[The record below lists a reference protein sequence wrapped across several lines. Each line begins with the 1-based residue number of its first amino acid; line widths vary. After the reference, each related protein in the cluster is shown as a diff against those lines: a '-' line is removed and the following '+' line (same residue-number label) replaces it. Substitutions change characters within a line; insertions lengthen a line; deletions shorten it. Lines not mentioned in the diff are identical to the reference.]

1 MAGVSFVSTALLG
14 TNKVGNLKPDSQGYY
29 EVVLGGF
36 ETANMHGHYYSW
48 EQQTKNLFEESS
60 QFMRQIKNGNLFG
73 EYGHPK
79 RQPAE
84 NIMDFLKRCVIVN
97 EDRQAFH
104 IRKVSINE
112 RDVKDSSG
120 KAIVAVLGEI
130 KPMGPYGSY
139 LKEILDTPSANC
151 CFSVRAQTD
160 DRDLPNGKESRSVKQ
175 IITWDY
181 VGDPGVATSTKYKS
195 PKLESFYDEFVD
207 YEVLKQLRK
216 EVSSSGMLKM
226 ESACVEKAIDELL
239 RDNRSNIMGGSRPTS
254 RFASWR

>member
-14 TNKVGNLKPDSQGYY
+14 TNKVGNLKPDSTGYY

-36 ETANMHGHYYSW
+36 ETSNMHGHFYSW
-48 EQQTKNLFEESS
+48 EDQTKRLFEESS

-84 NIMDFLKRCVIVN
+84 NIMDFLRRCIIVD
-97 EDRQAFH
+97 EERQAFH

-112 RDVKDSSG
+112 RDVKDDKG

-130 KPMGPYGSY
+130 KPMGPKGSY

-160 DRDLPNGKESRSVKQ
+160 DKDLPNGKESRSVKQ

-181 VGDPGVATSTKYKS
+181 VGDPGVPTSTKYKS

-207 YEVLKQLRK
+207 YRVLEKLRQ
-216 EVSSSGMLKM
+216 EESSGIIKM
-226 ESACVEKAIDELL
+226 ESANINRVLDELL
-239 RDNRSNIMGGSRPTS
+239 RDNRSNIMGGSRAHS
-254 RFASWR
+254 RFASWK

>member
-14 TNKVGNLKPDSQGYY
+14 TNKVGNLKPDGSGYY

-36 ETANMHGHYYSW
+36 ETANMHGHYYTF

-84 NIMDFLKRCVIVN
+84 SIMDFLKRCVLVS
-97 EDRQAFH
+97 EERQAFH
-104 IRKVSINE
+104 IRNVSINE

-120 KAIVAVLGEI
+120 KAIVAVLGEV
-130 KPMGPYGSY
+130 KPMGPYGSF

-160 DRDLPNGKESRSVKQ
+160 DNELPNGKESRSVKQ

-181 VGDPGVATSTKYKS
+181 VGDPGVSTSSKFKS

-207 YEVLKQLRK
+207 YRVLEQLRK
-216 EVSSSGMLKM
+216 EVNSSSSLKL
-226 ESACVEKAIDELL
+226 EDASVGRVLDELL
-239 RDNRSNIMGGSRPTS
+239 RDNRASLTGGTRPTS
-254 RFASWR
+254 RFGSW

>member
-14 TNKVGNLKPDSQGYY
+14 TNKVGDLKADGSGYY

-36 ETANMHGHYYSW
+36 ETSNMHGHYYSW
-48 EQQTKNLFEESS
+48 EDQTKRLFEESS

-84 NIMDFLKRCVIVN
+84 NIMDFLKRCILVN

-160 DRDLPNGKESRSVKQ
+160 DKNLPNGKESRSVKQ
-175 IITWDY
+175 IIPFS
-181 VGDPGVATSTKYKS
+181 VSVIKS
-195 PKLESFYDEFVD
+195 PLILSFPVSDYPIRYLHRKTSPNVLCYDTLQIHQS
-207 YEVLKQLRK
+207 YN
-216 EVSSSGMLKM
+216 G
-226 ESACVEKAIDELL
+226 
-239 RDNRSNIMGGSRPTS
+239 P
-254 RFASWR
+254 

>member
-14 TNKVGNLKPDSQGYY
+14 TNKVGNLKADSSGYY

-36 ETANMHGHYYSW
+36 ETSNMHGHYYSW
-48 EQQTKNLFEESS
+48 EDQTKRLFEESS

-84 NIMDFLKRCVIVN
+84 NIMDFLKRCILVN

-112 RDVKDSSG
+112 RDVKDSTG
-120 KAIVAVLGEI
+120 KAIVAVLGEV

-160 DRDLPNGKESRSVKQ
+160 DKDLPNGKESRSVKQ

-181 VGDPGVATSTKYKS
+181 VGDPGVATSSKFKS

-207 YEVLKQLRK
+207 YEVLKKLRN
-216 EVSSSGMLKM
+216 EAHSGALKM
-226 ESACVEKAIDELL
+226 ESASVGRVLDELL
-239 RDNRSNIMGGSRPTS
+239 RDNRADLKGGTRAGS
-254 RFASWR
+254 RFASW